1 MSVQAQIVENE
12 PKWVENRPFGPKQRP
27 YESYGASGP
36 ILTTPEAKHGQK
48 FDFLTVL
55 DFRSGPDGSGQAVGF
70 IWSLFR
76 AKRSILDPFRAK
88 FDVFGRDRNC
98 GQRGLDL
105 G

>member
-1 MSVQAQIVENE
+1 M
-12 PKWVENRPFGPKQRP
+12 KWGPTVPPAGRRGPFSLK
-27 YESYGASGP
+27 
-36 ILTTPEAKHGQK
+36 T
-48 FDFLTVL
+48 DFFAVFGL
-55 DFRSGPDGSGQAVGF
+55 RSGPDGSGQAVGF
-70 IWSLFR
+70 IWFLFR